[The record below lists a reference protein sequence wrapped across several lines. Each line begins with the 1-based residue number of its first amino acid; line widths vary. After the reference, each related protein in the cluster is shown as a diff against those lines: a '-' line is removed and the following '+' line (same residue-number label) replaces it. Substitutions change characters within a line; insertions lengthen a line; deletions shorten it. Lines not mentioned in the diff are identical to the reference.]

1 MYGCCKWA
9 AEWLARCGPG
19 AVVGYTYAILMFER
33 LLELGGV
40 PEVTAHTY
48 SIAIQTQYMYC
59 TFVAV
64 ELGGVPEVTSRIY
77 DIAIIYGVFSGLT
90 RYTACI

>member
-1 MYGCCKWA
+1 M
-9 AEWLARCGPG
+9 
-19 AVVGYTYAILMFER
+19 GYTYAILMFER

-40 PEVTAHTY
+40 PEVQMY